1 MGAAKNI
8 KAAMLYKDIKQKE
21 FAASLGRDPQTFYNM
36 LSRDVFRWSEA
47 EKIADALGCDI
58 VFRDRVTGQLY

>member
-8 KAAMLYKDIKQKE
+8 KAAMLYKNIKQKD
-21 FAASLGRDPQTFYNM
+21 FAVEIGRDPQIFYNM

-58 VFRDRVTGQLY
+58 VFRDRETGQLY